1 MKDTQDC
8 NQSLSVLIKF
18 IFKKNVS
25 QQQSIISFNIISTDS
40 KLFREFQTRRKI

>member
-1 MKDTQDC
+1 MQDC

-18 IFKKNVS
+18 IFKKKGITAV
-25 QQQSIISFNIISTDS
+25 IISYKIISTDS